1 MSTFTDALAQLSPD
15 DLRALVRTRP
25 DAFFPTPPS
34 AGALATRLTLPGSVA
49 AGLRTL
55 TAADLFAL
63 EQLFDAGAELS
74 PADARGEYGEGA
86 GLELPPGSLARLRER
101 AFVYGPD
108 EAVCI
113 APGTLS
119 GLPAGW
125 RISDRAPSDVVEKL
139 ARLEPRERR
148 VLETLAASGGVGTT
162 RAAAPDAAPDTP
174 VARLIAAGLLVRV
187 DAATVRLPR
196 PVREALAGHAP
207 RVYPLAEPAA
217 VEADQAAVDQ
227 EATGQGLEFVR
238 QVRQLITELLR
249 SPVSL
254 NKDGTVGVRALA
266 ALEKALGF
274 TPALAVTVGEAAGLV
289 GRGAVDDTDV
299 LAATRDGLNWL
310 DLPLGDQ
317 WAIVLAGWLA
327 SPWRA
332 DADAKLLSDQMH
344 AVELRHARR
353 AILEAGG
360 STERLLFRA
369 PIAAAGIRD
378 SLIAAVVA
386 EAREVGALAGSP
398 AAASTPLAVLFAGG
412 DVATATKALVPE
424 EIDEVIAQAD
434 MTILAPGPLA
444 PRPARFLERFAELE
458 SPGLASVWRV
468 TDASLRS
475 ALANGLTGGEINAWL
490 SEHAIGEV
498 PQAMAFLIEDVART
512 QGSIRAGAALSYVR
526 SEDPAL
532 IQAAAERAGLR
543 VLAPTVAVSDLPLPR
558 LIALLNDA
566 GLMPTAEND
575 QGVKLSLAPEPD
587 LVPATPSTIP
597 RPKTIDPAQVGRI
610 VEALQASA
618 TAAENAGGALNPD
631 SAAGS
636 AGAAGL
642 AASDTL
648 ETLRAAARGR
658 RHVKLGYVDKNGR
671 GATLTVLPLSVSA
684 GQVDALDEA
693 TDRVVRIALPRI
705 TRVVLA

>member
-125 RISDRAPSDVVEKL
+125 RISDQSPADL
-139 ARLEPRERR
+139 AERMAQIDARQRR
-148 VLETLAASGGVGTT
+148 VLETLAAAGGTGTT
-162 RAAAPDAAPDTP
+162 RAAAPDADPETP
-174 VARLIAAGLLVRV
+174 VAKLIAAGLLVRL

-196 PVREALAGHAP
+196 PVREALSGHAP
-207 RVYPLAEPAA
+207 RVYPVDEPPAHD
-217 VEADQAAVDQ
+217 VDQAAVDH
-227 EATGQGLEFVR
+227 EAAGQGLEFVR
-238 QVRQLITELLR
+238 QTRQLVTELLR
-249 SPVSL
+249 SPVPL
-254 NKDGTVGVRALA
+254 NKDGSVGVRALA

-274 TPALAVTVGEAAGLV
+274 DPSLAITVGESAGLV
-289 GRGAVDDTDV
+289 GRGNVDDADV
-299 LAATRDGLNWL
+299 LAATRDGLSWL
-310 DLPLGDQ
+310 DAPLHEQ
-317 WAIVLAGWLA
+317 WAAVLTGWVA
-327 SPWRA
+327 SPWRT
-332 DADAKLLSDQMH
+332 DSGHRLLAAEMH
-344 AVELRHARR
+344 APDVRHARR
-353 AILEAGG
+353 TILQAEGD
-360 STERLLFRA
+360 TQRLLFQA
-369 PIAAAGIRD
+369 PIAASGMRD
-378 SLIAAVVA
+378 TLIAAVVS
-386 EAREVGALAGSP
+386 EALATGALAGGSP
-398 AAASTPLAVLFAGG
+398 GASAQGQSSPLLALLAGG
-412 DVATATKALVPE
+412 DVAAAARGLVPAE
-424 EIDEVIAQAD
+424 VDQVIAQAD
-434 MTILAPGPLA
+434 MTILAPGPLV
-444 PRPARFLERFAELE
+444 PESARFLERFAELD

-468 TDASLRS
+468 TDASVRS
-475 ALANGLTGGEINAWL
+475 ALAGGATSAEIHEWL
-490 SEHAIGEV
+490 RAHAIGEV
-498 PQAMAFLIEDVART
+498 PQGMAFLIDDVART
-512 QGSIRAGAALSYVR
+512 HGSIRAGSAMSYIR

-532 IQAAAERAGLR
+532 IAAAAERTGVR
-543 VLAPTVAVSDLPLPR
+543 VLAPTVAVSDLPLTR
-558 LIALLNDA
+558 LVALLRD
-566 GLMPTAEND
+566 GHLQPTAED
-575 QGVKLSLAPEPD
+575 ERGVELSVAPEPD
-587 LVPATPSTIP
+587 LVPATPSTLP
-597 RPKTIDPAQVGRI
+597 RPKTVPPAQVERI
-610 VEALQASA
+610 VEAMR
-618 TAAENAGGALNPD
+618 G
-631 SAAGS
+631 SAAAPGADDTDSTGS
-636 AGAAGL
+636 APGESA
-642 AASDTL
+642 L